1 MYICIY
7 VDVICCVGK
16 RFAINGIPA
25 LIVLDGT
32 DGSTLDANGRAT
44 VGNAKGNV
52 EQALAF
58 WVKGKG
64 GKCLIL

>member
-1 MYICIY
+1 MIF
-7 VDVICCVGK
+7 VLGK

-44 VGNAKGNV
+44 VSNAKGNV
-52 EQALAF
+52 EHALAF

-64 GKCLIL
+64 GKCLILQ